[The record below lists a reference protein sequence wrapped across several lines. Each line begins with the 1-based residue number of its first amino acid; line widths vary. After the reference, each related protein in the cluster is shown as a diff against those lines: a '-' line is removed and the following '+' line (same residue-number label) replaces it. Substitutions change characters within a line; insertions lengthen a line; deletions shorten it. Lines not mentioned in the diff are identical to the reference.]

1 MSLNISWDFNLL
13 ESLIQDRGDIV
24 LVETGILCS
33 RCNNNDT
40 LASTVEL
47 NGRPA
52 FIRSMSCGLC
62 SGNGYLYRNARQ
74 VLGLVTSVHQSN
86 NRQLLDLGYV
96 SPGDAIFS
104 PSLHADYIGD
114 FDRITL
120 TNPSNVDGGQV
131 IMRGA
136 ATLDDNVSL
145 ETDLLPNQ
153 DRLWYLPESVQ
164 WCEDQHNI
172 VYYHGTDFDF
182 IDNKITWVNSPEV
195 GTLYTIKYRCW
206 SEWISYTS
214 IMERFDQGRN
224 LAQKVILKKKHVHF
238 QSGSNAKSPN
248 QRIEE
253 QNNTVKI

>member
-1 MSLNISWDFNLL
+1 MSFPDWDFSIL
-13 ESLIQDRGDIV
+13 EDFIQSRSDLV

-33 RCNNNDT
+33 RCNNND
-40 LASTVEL
+40 AFSSTIDL

-52 FIRSMSCGLC
+52 SLRSMSCGLC
-62 SGNGYLYRNARQ
+62 AGNGYLYRNARE
-74 VLGLVTSVHQSN
+74 VRGLVTSIHQSN
-86 NRQLLDLGYV
+86 NRQLLEMGYA
-96 SPGDAIFS
+96 SPGDAVFS
-104 PSLHADYIGD
+104 PSLNADYIGD

-120 TNPSNVDGGQV
+120 TTPANVDGGQV

-136 ATLDDNVSL
+136 ATLDDNARL

-153 DRLWYLPESVQ
+153 DRLWYLPESVV
-164 WCEDQHNI
+164 WCEDQNNI

-195 GTLYTIKYRCW
+195 GTLYTLKYRAFL
-206 SEWISYTS
+206 EWISYSS

-238 QSGSNAKSPN
+238 LSGSNAKSPN

-253 QNNTVKI
+253 QNTTVKI